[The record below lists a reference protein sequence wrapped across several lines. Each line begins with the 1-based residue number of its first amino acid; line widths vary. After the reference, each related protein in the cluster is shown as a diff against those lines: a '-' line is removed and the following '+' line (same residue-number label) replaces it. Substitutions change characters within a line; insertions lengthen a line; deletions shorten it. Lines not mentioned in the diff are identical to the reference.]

1 MPIDRELNMF
11 GVHVPDQA
19 IIHGVGL
26 NKVKIHITSK
36 VQNSELQK
44 FWPIFNILQGFELM
58 LTKYQ
63 VEKTIDN
70 LRYFKIVAKRK
81 TCEIEGNEV
90 STIIHK
96 KLYWKAYEN
105 PHQIL

>member
-1 MPIDRELNMF
+1 MFQLQPEIRGDLMPIDRELNMF

-44 FWPIFNILQGFELM
+44 F
-58 LTKYQ
+58 
-63 VEKTIDN
+63 
-70 LRYFKIVAKRK
+70 
-81 TCEIEGNEV
+81 
-90 STIIHK
+90 
-96 KLYWKAYEN
+96 
-105 PHQIL
+105 